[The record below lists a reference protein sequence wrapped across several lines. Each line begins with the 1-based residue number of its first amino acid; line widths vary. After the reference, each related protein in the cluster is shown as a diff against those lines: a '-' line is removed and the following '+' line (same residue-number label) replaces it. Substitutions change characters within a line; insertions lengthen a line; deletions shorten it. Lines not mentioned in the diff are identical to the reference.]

1 MRRCRLDWERMRALS
16 LAFLRELRERDEGGS
31 ARAFTLVELL
41 VATAVFAVI
50 MVGLVGAY
58 LTLLVGS
65 AKVRS
70 QQELLDSLH
79 AALQHL
85 ERLAAQAEVVAC
97 GNNLPASYLP
107 AQQEPCPTG
116 GNTLVLV
123 LNKTEGKTVAFRFA
137 NNSLERTVAGGY
149 APLISPRVQVT
160 SGQFIIGGG
169 SQKIAPRVT
178 MTVEGLIAAGSPRR
192 SASPFAI
199 QSTFAPPMSYDLP
212 ASFGTVDRTEGSGV
226 VQCIFNNKP
235 GFLVV
240 AAGAG
245 YKFDKSSDNM
255 LFVLPNERE
264 RSFFGKRIQWDTA
277 PFYLT
282 GTSTIPAGTYDAV
295 YVQGWDN
302 HCDPSVAEH
311 TTECPNASLTTY
323 ENPLYNPKDI
333 QPYERM
339 IVGFYHCNTDE
350 SGNCDPFKDSNV
362 EALWVSD
369 LAASPDIPESMD
381 FLPFASTTP
390 VSGQVTLTKAVN
402 LVVFYHAGMTNNGR
416 ICDFT
421 EEKPK
426 TPANYRCPPDLN
438 DEWNHSVVPACV
450 ALKFPTASGSD
461 IRFIRA
467 RPF

>member
-107 AQQEPCPTG
+107 AQHEPCPTG

-235 GFLVV
+235 GFLVI

-245 YKFDKSSDNM
+245 YKLESGNSNM
-255 LFVLPNERE
+255 LFVLPSEQLRM
-264 RSFFGKRIQWDTA
+264 FFGKQIEWDTA

-302 HCDPSVAEH
+302 HCDPSVAGH
-311 TTECPNASLTTY
+311 STPCPNASLTTY
-323 ENPLYNPKDI
+323 ENPHYNASDI

-350 SGNCDPFKDSNV
+350 TGTCNPFKDSNV
-362 EALWVSD
+362 EEVWVSD
-369 LAASPDIPESMD
+369 PAASPDIPEPVD

-402 LVVFYHAGMTNNGR
+402 LVVFYHAGMTDNGR
-416 ICDFT
+416 ICSFAAG
-421 EEKPK
+421 KPR
-426 TPANYRCPPDLN
+426 TPANYHCPTWEDQ
-438 DEWNHSVVPACV
+438 WNHSVVPACV
-450 ALKFPTASGSD
+450 ALKFPTTSGSD
-461 IRFIRA
+461 IQLIRA